1 MESTSSIV
9 PLPQTGVFDEETC
22 RYFLREIGAQIVPFY
37 PFSFGIDE
45 VYTLLLERYGEDW
58 VADALSVLHEL
69 MEADD
74 NAGGLGDDGD
84 IWRSWRHSWRHRN
97 VRVNDFA
104 TLQSMTL
111 RDRTI
116 LRSLSSPE
124 SVVLY
129 FLRQPREQDAE
140 PGLQASQHGAQR
152 HRSK

>member
-1 MESTSSIV
+1 MV
-9 PLPQTGVFDEETC
+9 PFPQADTFDEETC
-22 RYFLREIGAQIVPFY
+22 RYFLREIGEQIVPFY

-45 VYTLLLERYGEDW
+45 VYTLLLERYGENW

-69 MEADD
+69 MEAAD
-74 NAGGLGDDGD
+74 NASGLGDDGD

-97 VRVNDFA
+97 VCVNTFA

-116 LRSLSSPE
+116 LQSLSPPE

-140 PGLQASQHGAQR
+140 PGLQASQHVAQR
-152 HRSK
+152 HRSKQFLTR